1 MLRGKKLFGCMVV
14 LVVVALI
21 LSGCGK
27 SSGGS
32 SGNGGNG
39 GKGGSGGS
47 VVTDYSAFK
56 GVWKSQNLTPA
67 VEIMVGEQIEGDE
80 EWFFFTG
87 KVTCD
92 VFQKGYLEITE
103 TDNFILGEKS
113 ILARIFN
120 FGGQITNSFLVRAY
134 EEDEDEYGETI
145 TNEIELDGYLSDA
158 NTLKAARLYI
168 RKGSVDKIDFD
179 PEDNSF
185 ITFKKQ

>member
-1 MLRGKKLFGCMVV
+1 MLRGKNLFGCMVV

-80 EWFFFTG
+80 EWFYFTG

-103 TDNFILGEKS
+103 TDNFILGEKC

-120 FGGQITNSFLVRAY
+120 FGGNSFLVRAY

-145 TNEIELDGYLSDA
+145 TNEIKLDGYLSDA
-158 NTLKAARLYI
+158 NTLKAARLYV
-168 RKGSVDKIDFD
+168 REKDKDKIDFD
-179 PEDNSF
+179 PEDGTQF

>member
-1 MLRGKKLFGCMVV
+1 
-14 LVVVALI
+14 
-21 LSGCGK
+21 
-27 SSGGS
+27 
-32 SGNGGNG
+32 
-39 GKGGSGGS
+39 
-47 VVTDYSAFK
+47 
-56 GVWKSQNLTPA
+56 
-67 VEIMVGEQIEGDE
+67 MVGEQIEGDE
-80 EWFFFTG
+80 EWFYFTG

-103 TDNFILGEKS
+103 TDNFILGKKF

-134 EEDEDEYGETI
+134 EEDEDKDEYGETI
-145 TNEIELDGYLSDA
+145 TNGIELDGYLSDA
-158 NTLKAARLYI
+158 NTLKAARLCI